1 MLLANVKHDNRALNL
16 FAWAR
21 VRLEIKMSEI
31 GMFMSETCK
40 GDTFS

>member
-1 MLLANVKHDNRALNL
+1 MAGLVNCYIRALNL

-21 VRLEIKMSEI
+21 VRLEIKMSET